1 VGNNSIKE
9 VDIVP
14 FGFIWK
20 CDKCGY
26 SIRTAGLFEFY
37 IDEFGLRQRYGH
49 LSRSAKAKQAG
60 VMGFSVEWYCPT
72 CRSVRDVVVME
83 FNDSQKG
90 PLPAL
95 MAYYDRPETEH
106 EEFEAV
112 CDKCGSKLTDEIES
126 EICPKCNKGRFVED
140 GRFMS

>member
-1 VGNNSIKE
+1 M
-9 VDIVP
+9 P
-14 FGFIWK
+14 TGFIYK
-20 CDKCGY
+20 CNNCGY
-26 SIRTAGLFEFY
+26 AVNLSGIWEFY

-60 VMGFSVEWYCPT
+60 VMGFSVEWYCRT
-72 CRSVRDVVVME
+72 CQSVRDVVVME

-90 PLPAL
+90 PLSAL

-106 EEFEAV
+106 QTFEPT
-112 CDKCGSKLTDEIES
+112 CDKCGGKLTDEIEG
-126 EICPKCNKGRFVED
+126 ELCPKCNVGRFVED

>member
-1 VGNNSIKE
+1 M
-9 VDIVP
+9 P
-14 FGFIWK
+14 TGFIYK
-20 CDKCGY
+20 CNNCGY
-26 SIRTAGLFEFY
+26 AVTLSGIWEFY
-37 IDEFGLRQRYGH
+37 IDEFGLRQKYGH
-49 LSRSAKAKQAG
+49 LSRSAEAQKAG

-72 CRSVRDVVVME
+72 CRSVRDVVVIE

-106 EEFEAV
+106 AEFEPI
-112 CDKCGSKLTDEIES
+112 CDKCNSKLTDEIEG
-126 EICPKCNKGRFVED
+126 EICPKCNVGHFVEY